1 MVLLAV
7 VFGLTFFRMSVQIE
21 ESIEKNLAAVR
32 NRDFLLPSLMQ
43 TYGLDSNSLVLFVNL
58 PDKTIGHISGDAHF
72 SEDNLNYIIDE
83 IVERP
88 KMNGKLKV
96 GNKYL
101 AYNKQQVFDSARII
115 IYDYTLQQ
123 NSLRALLIIL
133 AGVYAAALI
142 SLYFI
147 FRVSADKAVRP
158 IENAFIKQRE
168 LIANASHELK
178 TPLTIID
185 TSLSIINANKNE
197 SVDFHNKWFEN
208 ISLQSSRMSALIS
221 EMLELAK
228 ADNLNASFIKTI
240 VNVSDILQG
249 VLLEMEAA
257 FYENGI
263 KLDTAIAENIMVKG
277 DGESIKKLFYIFAE
291 NAVKYTPANGNISVK
306 LYYEKRKAV
315 FSIRNSGGGIP
326 REKIPKLFDRFYRTD
341 EARTQGTSHSFG
353 LGLAIAKSILDSMDA
368 YIEIDSKEN
377 EYTEF
382 VILFKRPNPLR
393 NPIKNKDAQ

>member
-1 MVLLAV
+1 
-7 VFGLTFFRMSVQIE
+7 MSVQIE

-158 IENAFIKQRE
+158 IENAF
-168 LIANASHELK
+168 
-178 TPLTIID
+178 
-185 TSLSIINANKNE
+185 
-197 SVDFHNKWFEN
+197 
-208 ISLQSSRMSALIS
+208 
-221 EMLELAK
+221 
-228 ADNLNASFIKTI
+228 
-240 VNVSDILQG
+240 
-249 VLLEMEAA
+249 
-257 FYENGI
+257 Y
-263 KLDTAIAENIMVKG
+263 
-277 DGESIKKLFYIFAE
+277 
-291 NAVKYTPANGNISVK
+291 
-306 LYYEKRKAV
+306 
-315 FSIRNSGGGIP
+315 
-326 REKIPKLFDRFYRTD
+326 
-341 EARTQGTSHSFG
+341 
-353 LGLAIAKSILDSMDA
+353 
-368 YIEIDSKEN
+368 
-377 EYTEF
+377 
-382 VILFKRPNPLR
+382 
-393 NPIKNKDAQ
+393 

>member
-1 MVLLAV
+1 M
-7 VFGLTFFRMSVQIE
+7 
-21 ESIEKNLAAVR
+21 
-32 NRDFLLPSLMQ
+32 
-43 TYGLDSNSLVLFVNL
+43 
-58 PDKTIGHISGDAHF
+58 
-72 SEDNLNYIIDE
+72 
-83 IVERP
+83 
-88 KMNGKLKV
+88 
-96 GNKYL
+96 

-133 AGVYAAALI
+133 AGVYAALI

-257 FYENGI
+257 F
-263 KLDTAIAENIMVKG
+263 M
-277 DGESIKKLFYIFAE
+277 
-291 NAVKYTPANGNISVK
+291 
-306 LYYEKRKAV
+306 KR
-315 FSIRNSGGGIP
+315 
-326 REKIPKLFDRFYRTD
+326 
-341 EARTQGTSHSFG
+341 H
-353 LGLAIAKSILDSMDA
+353 
-368 YIEIDSKEN
+368 
-377 EYTEF
+377 
-382 VILFKRPNPLR
+382 
-393 NPIKNKDAQ
+393 